1 MEFLNSELY
10 YASKKIVNQ
19 SSDFPVRRTGSYRH
33 KKHCVT
39 VYDVIGSSMIPVGIQ
54 VLHCRQSSVEPQPQA
69 TSIEL
74 FLVLW
79 TCGGRGGD
87 HIPQEG
93 QKNIFERELKINPAT
108 ES

>member
-1 MEFLNSELY
+1 MTLAAYCVDGGVRL
-10 YASKKIVNQ
+10 ASVDWRCQ
-19 SSDFPVRRTGSYRH
+19 EMLG
-33 KKHCVT
+33 HCVT
-39 VYDVIGSSMIPVGIQ
+39 VYDVIGSSMKPVGIQ
-54 VLHCRQSSVEPQPQA
+54 VCIEPQPRA